1 MYYARFAYWEWNWP
15 PQAGKTL
22 LDVVHLL
29 CLSGNELLSQ
39 CHTCYES
46 KFDLAKEIVA
56 LLMMSVGF
64 SGNAI
69 GFPRLAIHFVIMHVL
84 HTGNGIGLPRMT
96 RHLSM

>member
-1 MYYARFAYWEWNWP
+1 MNW
-15 PQAGKTL
+15 
-22 LDVVHLL
+22 
-29 CLSGNELLSQ
+29 LSQ

-84 HTGNGIGLPRMT
+84 RTGSGIGLPRRAKHFWMYYT
-96 RHLSM
+96 CCVYLKMEVAVPVSHLL